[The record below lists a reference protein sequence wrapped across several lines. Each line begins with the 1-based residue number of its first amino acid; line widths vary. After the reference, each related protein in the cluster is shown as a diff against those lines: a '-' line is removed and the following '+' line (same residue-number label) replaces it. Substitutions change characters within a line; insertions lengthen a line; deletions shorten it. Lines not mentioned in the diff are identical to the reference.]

1 MRVIQIAKPNAPFEL
16 VERPIPEPG
25 PRQVRIKVEACG
37 ICHSD
42 VFAATGTFPGVH
54 YPAVPGHEVAGR
66 IDAIG
71 PDVTTWKSGSA
82 SASAGSAA
90 PASSAIAAGAATSS
104 PAAISKSPA
113 STMTAAMPTT

>member
-1 MRVIQIAKPNAPFEL
+1 MLSRSPSQTRPFEL
-16 VERPIPEPG
+16 VERPTPEPG

-71 PDVTTWKSGSA
+71 PDVTTWKVGQRV
-82 SASAGSAA
+82 GVGWFG
-90 PASSAIAAGAATSS
+90 GACFVCDRCRRGDFHHLPQSQS
-104 PAAISKSPA
+104 PRHPL
-113 STMTAAMPTT
+113 